1 MHITNQKFS
10 FYIFT
15 IKDLLNIFMGHNLEL
30 RISWWVLALKKM
42 LQIYPWDLW
51 LVLWSRVTYYNKLYH
66 DILQLT
72 LPKQRVKDA
81 SQAYQILRDTKQG
94 HVVTLISFFCF
105 LRASSEG
112 CKCFLHWT
120 VVFTWTIMSAAKP
133 WLNCRLH
140 CSRMS
145 SCPCHMKE
153 RVSLIHWDFYRF
165 RKWRGKTH
173 TYLLDFDEGFS
184 KAEERCF
191 IGSISAWNAM
201 TKSAFIWIVIYRVL
215 RQFNHASSL

>member
-1 MHITNQKFS
+1 MHCG
-10 FYIFT
+10 
-15 IKDLLNIFMGHNLEL
+15 LL
-30 RISWWVLALKKM
+30 

-72 LPKQRVKDA
+72 LQNKELRMLK
-81 SQAYQILRDTKQG
+81 ILCDTKQG
-94 HVVTLISFFCF
+94 PVVTLISFFCF

-112 CKCFLHWT
+112 CKCFQHWT

-153 RVSLIHWDFYRF
+153 WVSLIHWDFYRF
-165 RKWRGKTH
+165 RKWREKPTRI
-173 TYLLDFDEGFS
+173 YWILMKVSLRLKNDVLL
-184 KAEERCF
+184 A
-191 IGSISAWNAM
+191 
-201 TKSAFIWIVIYRVL
+201 
-215 RQFNHASSL
+215 Q